1 MKDCIYLEDEATTVM
16 GYKIYGTPWQPEYH
30 DWAFNLPRDESLQ
43 NIWKAIPSDTEILVR
58 IL

>member
-1 MKDCIYLEDEATTVM
+1 M